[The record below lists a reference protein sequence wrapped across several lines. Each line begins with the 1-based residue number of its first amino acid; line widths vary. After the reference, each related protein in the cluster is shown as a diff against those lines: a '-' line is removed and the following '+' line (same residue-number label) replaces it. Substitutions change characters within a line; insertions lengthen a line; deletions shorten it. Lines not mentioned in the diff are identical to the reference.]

1 LLTYVAS
8 QAGAGNVGTY
18 ARVAMIMD
26 GNETW
31 RSEKGSHPYNGI
43 VGEID
48 LLPGFGPQTRRDAA
62 GLVTA
67 RRWPLERLLNQEVH
81 HQWATLTDLR

>member
-1 LLTYVAS
+1 MLTYAAS

-43 VGEID
+43 IGEISVAKTVRIEMQCPED
-48 LLPGFGPQTRRDAA
+48 KVADVIKQLEHSTLMKSQLLSS
-62 GLVTA
+62 
-67 RRWPLERLLNQEVH
+67 
-81 HQWATLTDLR
+81 